1 MKAVFHREEFMAAAK
16 SPQRGPRRHLPPAEK
31 RRIVELTLV
40 EGASVVAIAHEHGVH
55 PNSLG
60 QWKALYRTG
69 KLDAP
74 AKPGARVGGSAASAT
89 FVPVSVVSE
98 LRRPQPATRSDAAV
112 GRSGIVQLVLASGA
126 TLRIETS
133 ALDAA
138 LVCALVAEL
147 QR

>member
-1 MKAVFHREEFMAAAK
+1 MAAAK
-16 SPQRGPRRHLPPAEK
+16 SPQRRPRRHLPPAEK

-60 QWKALYRTG
+60 QWKALYRAG
-69 KLDAP
+69 KLDVP
-74 AKPGARVGGSAASAT
+74 ARVAGPAASAT
-89 FVPVSVVSE
+89 FVPVSLAPD
-98 LRRPQPATRSDAAV
+98 LRRPQPDTRSDAAV

>member
-1 MKAVFHREEFMAAAK
+1 MAATPPPK
-16 SPQRGPRRHLPPAEK
+16 QRAPRRSWPPAEK
-31 RRIVELTLV
+31 RRIVELTLH
-40 EGASVVAIAHEHGVH
+40 EGASLLAISREHGVH

-60 QWKALYRTG
+60 QWKALYRAG
-69 KLDAP
+69 KLGAP
-74 AKPGARVGGSAASAT
+74 VKPTARVAGPAASAT
-89 FVPVSVVSE
+89 FVPVSVVPE
-98 LRRPQPATRSDAAV
+98 VRRPQPATCFDAAV

-126 TLRIETS
+126 TLRIETT

>member
-1 MKAVFHREEFMAAAK
+1 MEATE
-16 SPQRGPRRHLPPAEK
+16 SPTQRAPRRRWPPAEK
-31 RRIVELTLV
+31 RRIVELTLRA
-40 EGASVVAIAHEHGVH
+40 GASALVIAREHGVH
-55 PNSLG
+55 PSSLG

-69 KLDAP
+69 KLDASV
-74 AKPGARVGGSAASAT
+74 KPRARVAGPAASAT
-89 FVPVSVVSE
+89 FVPVSVVPE

>member
-1 MKAVFHREEFMAAAK
+1 MAATSAPK
-16 SPQRGPRRHLPPAEK
+16 QRAQRRSWPPAEK
-31 RRIVELTLV
+31 RRIVELTLR
-40 EGASVVAIAHEHGVH
+40 EGASIPGIAREHGVH

-60 QWKALYRTG
+60 QWKALYRAG
-69 KLDAP
+69 KLDTPVKP
-74 AKPGARVGGSAASAT
+74 AARVAGRAANAT

-98 LRRPQPATRSDAAV
+98 VRRPQPATGCDAAV
-112 GRSGIVQLVLASGA
+112 GRTGIVQLVLVSGA
-126 TLRIETS
+126 TLRIETG

>member
-1 MKAVFHREEFMAAAK
+1 MAAAK
-16 SPQRGPRRHLPPAEK
+16 SPTQRAPRRHLPPAEK

-40 EGASVVAIAHEHGVH
+40 EGASIVAIAREHGVH

-74 AKPGARVGGSAASAT
+74 VKPRARVAGPAASAT
-89 FVPVSVVSE
+89 FVPVSVAPEVH
-98 LRRPQPATRSDAAV
+98 RAQPATRFDAAI

-126 TLRIETS
+126 TLRIET
-133 ALDAA
+133 ATLDAA

>member
-1 MKAVFHREEFMAAAK
+1 MAAAK
-16 SPQRGPRRHLPPAEK
+16 SPTQRAPRRHLPPAEK

-60 QWKALYRTG
+60 QWKALYRAG

-74 AKPGARVGGSAASAT
+74 VKPTARVAGPAASAT
-89 FVPVSVVSE
+89 FVPVSVAPEV
-98 LRRPQPATRSDAAV
+98 RKPQAVTRSDAAV

-126 TLRIETS
+126 TLRIETT

>member
-1 MKAVFHREEFMAAAK
+1 MAATPAPK
-16 SPQRGPRRHLPPAEK
+16 QRATRRRLSPAEK

-40 EGASVVAIAHEHGVH
+40 EGASLPAIAREHGVH

-60 QWKALYRTG
+60 QWKSRYLAG
-69 KLDAP
+69 QLDTPHNP
-74 AKPGARVGGSAASAT
+74 AARVRSTVASAM
-89 FVPVSVVSE
+89 FVPVSVVAE
-98 LRRPQPATRSDAAV
+98 VRRAQSAASCDSAIARSAV
-112 GRSGIVQLVLASGA
+112 MQLVLASGT

-138 LVCALVAEL
+138 FVCAVVAEL

>member
-1 MKAVFHREEFMAAAK
+1 VN
-16 SPQRGPRRHLPPAEK
+16 
-31 RRIVELTLV
+31 
-40 EGASVVAIAHEHGVH
+40 
-55 PNSLG
+55 PNSVHR
-60 QWKALYRTG
+60 WKALYRAG

-74 AKPGARVGGSAASAT
+74 AQPRARVAGPAASAT
-89 FVPVSVVSE
+89 FVPVSVAPE
-98 LRRPQPATRSDAAV
+98 LRKPQAATRSDAAV

-126 TLRIETS
+126 TLRIETT

>member
-1 MKAVFHREEFMAAAK
+1 MAAIPAPK
-16 SPQRGPRRHLPPAEK
+16 QRAPRRRWPRAEK
-31 RRIVELTLV
+31 RRIVELTLR
-40 EGASVVAIAHEHGVH
+40 EGASVLTIAREHGVH
-55 PNSLG
+55 PNTLG
-60 QWKALYRTG
+60 QWKALYRAG

-74 AKPGARVGGSAASAT
+74 VKRMPGMPVTGATANAT

-98 LRRPQPATRSDAAV
+98 VRRPQPVTRSDATA
-112 GRSGIVQLVLASGA
+112 GRGGIVQLVLASGA
-126 TLRIETS
+126 TLRIETA

>member
-1 MKAVFHREEFMAAAK
+1 MAAAPAPK
-16 SPQRGPRRHLPPAEK
+16 QSAPRRSWPPAEK
-31 RRIVELTLV
+31 CRIVELTLI
-40 EGASVVAIAHEHGVH
+40 EGASVVAVARENDVD
-55 PNSLG
+55 PNSLHR
-60 QWKALYRTG
+60 WKALYRAG

-74 AKPGARVGGSAASAT
+74 VKPARIAGPAASAT
-89 FVPVSVVSE
+89 FVPVSVAPEV
-98 LRRPQPATRSDAAV
+98 RRPQPATRSDAAV

-126 TLRIETS
+126 TLRIETT